1 MWGCRAPTKE
11 SQAVLCA
18 VFLGGKRPALSIGTM
33 TQRLWGDPGLRTQL
47 QSPTSPRF
55 NFLGTRQ

>member
-1 MWGCRAPTKE
+1 MGLPSSYKRVP
-11 SQAVLCA
+11 SSAVCS
-18 VFLGGKRPALSIGTM
+18 VLGGERPALSIGTM